1 MPMIKSIRW
10 ILVYI
15 RPRENNHE
23 EKWKIMKHSL
33 FNKNRHDEIDSMH
46 VTFLFAKS
54 SPHNQTTINLKKL
67 NSPSIYRVLF

>member
-1 MPMIKSIRW
+1 MIKSIRW

-15 RPRENNHE
+15 RPRENIHE

>member
-1 MPMIKSIRW
+1 MIKSIRW

-33 FNKNRHDEIDSMH
+33 FNKDRHDEIDSMH
-46 VTFLFAKS
+46 VTFLFAIS